1 MEKTFFRTFD
11 DIVLRSR
18 TLAFEGKKS
27 TMNSFN
33 KTKKMKR
40 KKESTNSFT
49 RYRIEM
55 GGRGNTAK
63 PDTTS
68 SQNIIPGERY
78 HLVVLSRHRNTML
91 M

>member
-55 GGRGNTAK
+55 GGGGTRRNQTQLPRK
-63 PDTTS
+63 TS
-68 SQNIIPGERY
+68 SLGRDTIWLCCPDIGI
-78 HLVVLSRHRNTML
+78 LC
-91 M
+91 